1 MQRSCPF
8 LYENKYLFANLKFL
22 PDNAD
27 SNVSSP
33 SVDSKPSP
41 STMIAAEPQISS
53 DLSLENGMRKAYED
67 TELLKSIVVPL
78 EEQIKALKDKLRETD
93 YHLNE
98 SEKRQTKLV
107 LGVEAL
113 VQWLE
118 GKTYEEASMHL
129 DARQKELLS
138 FSELKEREADE
149 CDTNCSTE
157 KTKLSQEYCS
167 GDLGKS
173 DNRIFISLLFT
184 RIAFLQKE
192 LQSTKNEF
200 LYQSNQ
206 YNNTRKAH
214 AEMQSQV
221 QNSNSE
227 IIRLQKNHLSEIYQ
241 ISSVLSEDQKCQV
254 SMLKGT
260 KVNESSKEKTTNSQV
275 NDNEHSVMTV
285 QKEDWLSLQSELN
298 KVRALLG
305 VGEGDNLIGGEKFRE
320 LQQR

>member
-1 MQRSCPF
+1 MET
-8 LYENKYLFANLKFL
+8 ENREMKIQMKLSERNLEANPISVDKDTMLGVAAALKDGTSNFARNLKSNIKSVIPQQGSSSTSPSAPQEKPL
-22 PDNAD
+22 SPSSEYEDNAD

-53 DLSLENGMRKAYED
+53 DLSLENGMR
-67 TELLKSIVVPL
+67 
-78 EEQIKALKDKLRETD
+78 KALKDKLRETD

-157 KTKLSQEYCS
+157 KTKFSQEYCS

-241 ISSVLSEDQKCQV
+241 LSSVLSEDQKCQV
-254 SMLKGT
+254 STLKGAE
-260 KVNESSKEKTTNSQV
+260 VNELSKEKNYEQPS
-275 NDNEHSVMTV
+275 
-285 QKEDWLSLQSELN
+285 K
-298 KVRALLG
+298 
-305 VGEGDNLIGGEKFRE
+305 
-320 LQQR
+320 

>member
-1 MQRSCPF
+1 M
-8 LYENKYLFANLKFL
+8 
-22 PDNAD
+22 
-27 SNVSSP
+27 
-33 SVDSKPSP
+33 
-41 STMIAAEPQISS
+41 
-53 DLSLENGMRKAYED
+53 
-67 TELLKSIVVPL
+67 
-78 EEQIKALKDKLRETD
+78 
-93 YHLNE
+93 
-98 SEKRQTKLV
+98 V
-107 LGVEAL
+107 LGSSA
-113 VQWLE
+113 
-118 GKTYEEASMHL
+118 Y
-129 DARQKELLS
+129 
-138 FSELKEREADE
+138 
-149 CDTNCSTE
+149 
-157 KTKLSQEYCS
+157 
-167 GDLGKS
+167 
-173 DNRIFISLLFT
+173 
-184 RIAFLQKE
+184 
-192 LQSTKNEF
+192 KNEF

-241 ISSVLSEDQKCQV
+241 LSSVLSEDQKCQV

-275 NDNEHSVMTV
+275 NDNEHSVLTV